1 MPPAA
6 CWIALALATSGL
18 GVMVL
23 AAVVVELAVSRAPW
37 RRWAVLSPGVVLWAG
52 WYLTHRDSSSAST
65 DLGAIVAYCGRM
77 FLGGTTSL
85 AAGWR
90 PGGVVLAVLFVALL
104 AVAGVRWRSLDARS
118 LGALAAPAAF
128 IVLTAV
134 TRLTITPRIPPD
146 ELRYRWAI
154 AAYLVMAVVVL
165 WRPATDRPD
174 PAEPPALVPRPA
186 RPVLLGAT
194 FVVLALGAVQL
205 LDGMQDW
212 TDLVSGAA
220 PGLRSNLF
228 AAEAVG
234 AGRIDPDLVLPLS
247 YVPVTAGG
255 YLGAVADVGSPIEG
269 EDPAGFGGR
278 PDQRRTAD
286 ELLVEQL
293 PITAVEPVRGGS
305 GCGTPAPDAAVLD
318 AVAPGSTVYLA
329 PQSAP
334 GPPQVFISRFLD
346 EPAVSVPVGPDGNA
360 LSIPADAPGV
370 AGAGFVPPV
379 PGGGRRRRRPGRVPL
394 RPGIG
399 VLTDTG
405 GRSAPAEPP

>member
-1 MPPAA
+1 M
-6 CWIALALATSGL
+6 
-18 GVMVL
+18 
-23 AAVVVELAVSRAPW
+23 
-37 RRWAVLSPGVVLWAG
+37 
-52 WYLTHRDSSSAST
+52 
-65 DLGAIVAYCGRM
+65 
-77 FLGGTTSL
+77 
-85 AAGWR
+85 
-90 PGGVVLAVLFVALL
+90 
-104 AVAGVRWRSLDARS
+104 
-118 LGALAAPAAF
+118 
-128 IVLTAV
+128 
-134 TRLTITPRIPPD
+134 
-146 ELRYRWAI
+146 
-154 AAYLVMAVVVL
+154 
-165 WRPATDRPD
+165 
-174 PAEPPALVPRPA
+174 
-186 RPVLLGAT
+186 LLGAA

-334 GPPQVFISRFLD
+334 GPPQVRISRFLD

-360 LSIPADAPGV
+360 LSIPADA
-370 AGAGFVPPV
+370 AGRGRCRVRPARTGWRSSAPTSWACAPP
-379 PGGGRRRRRPGRVPL
+379 
-394 RPGIG
+394 
-399 VLTDTG
+399 TG
-405 GRSAPAEPP
+405 NRGPHRHERSISTRRSAVTPQPSPSARVRQAGSTRDSTNRKLA

>member
-1 MPPAA
+1 
-6 CWIALALATSGL
+6 
-18 GVMVL
+18 MVL

-104 AVAGVRWRSLDARS
+104 VVAGVRWRSLDARS

-293 PITAVEPVRGGS
+293 PITAVEPVRAWVRLRDAGAGHRRP
-305 GCGTPAPDAAVLD
+305 GRGRPRLDGVPGAAERTGPAPGADLAV
-318 AVAPGSTVYLA
+318 PGRARRVGA
-329 PQSAP
+329 RRAGRQRPQHP
-334 GPPQVFISRFLD
+334 CRR
-346 EPAVSVPVGPDGNA
+346 
-360 LSIPADAPGV
+360 
-370 AGAGFVPPV
+370 AGRGRRGFVPPV

-405 GRSAPAEPP
+405 GRSAPAETP